1 MKRST
6 NRNNATGRPSSGD
19 KLPKEDSAWDKSAA
33 DQPILGVP
41 VPDYNTQRPRVPKKN
56 AWWRWDFARRWRK
69 VIFLGNWRLLQKQ
82 PRGKRQLD
90 AIWEA
95 LSRMNTNI
103 NVIRSAWRRRAKK
116 DVKIRDLTPLADV
129 KGGGGVKGESKSTTG
144 GTSRT
149 GSSGATGTRG
159 SH

>member
-1 MKRST
+1 VS
-6 NRNNATGRPSSGD
+6 
-19 KLPKEDSAWDKSAA
+19 
-33 DQPILGVP
+33 
-41 VPDYNTQRPRVPKKN
+41 DYNTQRPRVPKKN

-129 KGGGGVKGESKSTTG
+129 TGGGGVKGESKPTTG